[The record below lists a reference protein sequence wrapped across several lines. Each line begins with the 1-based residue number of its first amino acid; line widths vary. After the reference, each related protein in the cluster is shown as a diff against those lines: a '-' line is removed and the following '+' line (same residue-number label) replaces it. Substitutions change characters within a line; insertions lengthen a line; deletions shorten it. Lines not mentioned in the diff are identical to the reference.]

1 MGYPLNLK
9 RGKISDIAPNH
20 PFAHWQISFV
30 PKQTSCSSNSS
41 EKQNSAPEDP
51 MLSAIESIRQES
63 DA

>member
-1 MGYPLNLK
+1 MGYPNLK

-30 PKQTSCSSNSS
+30 PKQTSCSSNSRRS
-41 EKQNSAPEDP
+41 KIQLPEDP